1 MFTFE
6 LINPVTALSRKEQIE
21 QTATALFKAKG
32 FTATSMRDLANA
44 LGIEAASIY
53 SHIKSKE
60 EILQRVCFRMAQEFF
75 EAMDAAQAL
84 EGTATERLQRA
95 IAAHVQV
102 LTRNTAA
109 SAVFLHEW
117 RHLSEP
123 FHSTFLSL
131 RDKYEARL
139 REIIR
144 FGMAN
149 GEFSVPDEK
158 FAALTIL
165 SGLNWIHTWYKPE
178 GKMDA
183 HEIAQNLSVMLLNG
197 LTNDKLTLQ
206 AKSFTLHTPQT
217 NLT

>member
-1 MFTFE
+1 ME
-6 LINPVTALSRKEQIE
+6 AILSRKEQIE
-21 QTATALFKAKG
+21 RTATALFKTKG
-32 FTATSMRDLANA
+32 YSATSMRDLATA

-75 EAMDAAQAL
+75 EAIDAAEEA
-84 EGTATERLQRA
+84 GGSATDRLKRA

-102 LTRNTAA
+102 LTHNKEA

-123 FHSTFLSL
+123 LLGTYLAL
-131 RDKYEARL
+131 RDKYEARF

-144 FGMAN
+144 AGVKN
-149 GEFSVPDEK
+149 GEFAVPDEK

-165 SGLNWIHTWYKPE
+165 SGLNWTHTWYKPE
-178 GKMDA
+178 GKMTPA
-183 HEIAQNLSVMLLNG
+183 EIAENLSEMLLNG
-197 LTNDKLTLQ
+197 LSTKKQ
-206 AKSFTLHTPQT
+206 ALHDTYSHLNT
-217 NLT
+217 I

>member
-1 MFTFE
+1 ME
-6 LINPVTALSRKEQIE
+6 AVLSRKEQIE
-21 QTATALFKAKG
+21 KTATALFKTKG
-32 FTATSMRDLANA
+32 FSATSMRDLANA

-75 EAMDAAQAL
+75 DALDAA
-84 EGTATERLQRA
+84 ESINGTAKERLQRA

-102 LTRNTAA
+102 LTKNTAA

-123 FHSTFLSL
+123 HLTEYLSL
-131 RDKYEARL
+131 RDKYEGRF

-144 FGMAN
+144 DGINN
-149 GEFSVPDEK
+149 GEFAVPDEK
-158 FAALTIL
+158 FAALMVF

-178 GKMDA
+178 GKMKPE
-183 HEIAQNLSVMLLNG
+183 EIADNLSAMLLTG
-197 LTNDKLTLQ
+197 LNSNRRDF
-206 AKSFTLHTPQT
+206 SSTPT
-217 NLT
+217 HLNIPN

>member
-1 MFTFE
+1 MEIT
-6 LINPVTALSRKEQIE
+6 VSRKEQIE
-21 QTATALFKAKG
+21 KTATALFKTKG
-32 FTATSMRDLANA
+32 FSATSMRDLANA

-75 EAMDAAQAL
+75 EALDTAESAEA
-84 EGTATERLQRA
+84 TATERLKAA

-102 LTRNTAA
+102 LTKNTAA

-123 FHSTFLSL
+123 FLGTYLAM
-131 RDKYEARL
+131 RDKYEARF

-144 FGMAN
+144 SGIAN
-149 GEFSVPDEK
+149 GEFTLPDEK
-158 FAALTIL
+158 FAVLTIL

-178 GKMDA
+178 GKMTPD
-183 HEIAQNLSVMLLNG
+183 EIAENLSAMLLNG
-197 LTNDKLTLQ
+197 LTSTQ
-206 AKSFTLHTPQT
+206 EFTLPNTP
-217 NLT
+217 

>member
-1 MFTFE
+1 ME
-6 LINPVTALSRKEQIE
+6 AVLSRKEQIE
-21 QTATALFKAKG
+21 KTATALFKSKG
-32 FTATSMRDLANA
+32 FSATSMRDLANA

-60 EILQRVCFRMAQEFF
+60 EILQRVCFNMAQEFF
-75 EAMDAAQAL
+75 EAIDAA
-84 EGTATERLQRA
+84 EATEASATDRLKRA

-102 LTRNTAA
+102 LTQNTEA

-123 FHSTFLSL
+123 MHGTYLAL
-131 RDKYEARL
+131 RDKYEARF

-144 FGMAN
+144 SGISS
-149 GEFSVPDEK
+149 GEFTVPDEK

-178 GKMDA
+178 GKMTPA
-183 HEIAQNLSVMLLNG
+183 EIAENLTEMLLNG
-197 LTNDKLTLQ
+197 LTTKKQ
-206 AKSFTLHTPQT
+206 ALHDTYSHLNTP
-217 NLT
+217 